1 MMTAGCLSKRLSKCL
16 GRLPAISFRLS
27 KRLSKVVETGD
38 RFRVTRCG
46 LGWSRVRDEKNK
58 DENNNKLL
66 YRGAPNEW
74 RPVWFAGR
82 FAGSDVGC
90 KVLTMLL
97 VSRSR

>member
-27 KRLSKVVETGD
+27 KRLSKVVETGE
-38 RFRVTRCG
+38 RFGETRCG
-46 LGWSRVRDEKNK
+46 LGWSRVRDDKNK

-66 YRGAPNEW
+66 YRGAPNGG

-82 FAGSDVGC
+82 FAGSSVGA
-90 KVLTMLL
+90 
-97 VSRSR
+97 